1 MTDLFV
7 NLRTVYTLL
16 RAVDRASRGKWNES
30 VAQNATW
37 ILSSSCWITWLPAMT
52 SALQLEKYASL
63 FRWNPQLAA
72 LSSDQNISLEQ
83 KAFHPHFALD
93 SDLLLARHEWLS
105 PETETREAKHPYCP
119 VTSAYGLKLG
129 RVTGNSYTAAIYENK
144 NLKTRNNADF
154 FLKNMETCCYLK
166 QCVALCVKCFSK
178 S

>member
-1 MTDLFV
+1 MV
-7 NLRTVYTLL
+7 
-16 RAVDRASRGKWNES
+16 
-30 VAQNATW
+30 QNATW

-52 SALQLEKYASL
+52 SALQLEKDASL

-83 KAFHPHFALD
+83 KAFHPCCLDDILFLKTEVNFALD
-93 SDLLLARHEWLS
+93 SDLLLAQHEWLS
-105 PETETREAKHPYCP
+105 PETETREAKHPYCT
-119 VTSAYGLKLG
+119 VTSAYSLKLG
-129 RVTGNSYTAAIYENK
+129 RVTGNSYTATIYKNK